1 MADRLLVDR
10 SGRSETEGVEM
21 TLTKTTATL
30 ARAIVCGMVAAALA
44 MPGIADARVPAD
56 VPGATAQLDLRSP
69 DTRTAANDAV
79 HARAW
84 SGYQDLRSPDA
95 RDAVANRLAGS
106 EPAAIDA
113 KAATPSGFDWDSA
126 LIGAAAGVAL
136 MLLSLGA
143 TIQSRRLTGRG
154 LAG

>member
-30 ARAIVCGMVAAALA
+30 TRAIVCGMVAAALA
-44 MPGIADARVPAD
+44 MPGIAEASGPA
-56 VPGATAQLDLRSP
+56 GLDLRSP

-95 RDAVANRLAGS
+95 REAAAKVLGESAAAATGAGS
-106 EPAAIDA
+106 A
-113 KAATPSGFDWDSA
+113 SMGGFSWGSA
-126 LIGAAAGVAL
+126 LIGAAAAAGL
-136 MLLSLGA
+136 MLVSLGA
-143 TIQSRRLTGRG
+143 TIQSRRFTGRG